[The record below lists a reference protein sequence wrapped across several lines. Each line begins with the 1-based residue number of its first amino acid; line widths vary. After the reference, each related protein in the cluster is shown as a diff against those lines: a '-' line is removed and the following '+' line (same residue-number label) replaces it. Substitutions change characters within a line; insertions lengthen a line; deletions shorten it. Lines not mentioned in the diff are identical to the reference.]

1 MLRYDIKYFSMYS
14 ALAKMKKKL
23 EDFVIFG
30 SMGDIKNF
38 HQRIFVAYVENGI
51 ENGTITRLTFAL
63 LFRLVCTANL
73 WLQT

>member
-1 MLRYDIKYFSMYS
+1 
-14 ALAKMKKKL
+14 MKKKL

-38 HQRIFVAYVENGI
+38 HRRIFVAYVENGI

-63 LFRLVCTANL
+63 LFRLVCKSVVANVI
-73 WLQT
+73 

>member
-14 ALAKMKKKL
+14 AIAKMKKKL

-38 HQRIFVAYVENGI
+38 HQRIFVACVENGI

-63 LFRLVCTANL
+63 LFRLVCKSVVANVI
-73 WLQT
+73 

>member
-1 MLRYDIKYFSMYS
+1 
-14 ALAKMKKKL
+14 MKKKL

-51 ENGTITRLTFAL
+51 ENGTITRNL
-63 LFRLVCTANL
+63 CTTISTCLHGKSVVANVI
-73 WLQT
+73 

>member
-1 MLRYDIKYFSMYS
+1 
-14 ALAKMKKKL
+14 MKKKL

-51 ENGTITRLTFAL
+51 ENGTITFAL
-63 LFRLVCTANL
+63 LFRLVCKSVVANVI
-73 WLQT
+73 